1 MTDERMEIEI
11 EVDDETYRQLSAIAH
26 ALDITVEE
34 LIVRIIA
41 DAVGD
46 RIDRIEETN
55 DEEN

>member
-11 EVDDETYRQLSAIAH
+11 EVDDETYQQLSAIAH